1 MLRKFISILVVAATL
16 LLCGCELGTIDKL
29 YHVPKR
35 SEDDNKLQAAIS
47 GAMSEMEYC
56 APISGENQQI
66 VQSVDLTG
74 NGVKECLVFAKDSG
88 SLPLHILVFALK
100 QGAYVHI
107 DTVDLAG
114 SAFDKVEY
122 AQIDGMGGAEIIVG
136 TQVSEQLSGAVFMY
150 SFSDGEARQLVNTD
164 YRYWRTV
171 DLDRN
176 GMSELFVLTS
186 GPTESDRGVVALY
199 SVRSGIVERSVEVA
213 MSEPAEN
220 LKRVLVGKLQNG
232 VPAVFVAGAIGDS
245 ALITDIY
252 AISDGVFTNV
262 TLSSESGSSVQTMR
276 NHFVYADDIDGDGII
291 ELPKLMPMRAIDMT
305 NPEQT
310 EDLLNWYAITLNGE
324 NVHKLYTYHNFLGG
338 WYFEVHDALAEN
350 ISVIDLGT
358 VCDFYIWQGNQP
370 VKAFSIYTL
379 TGQSREAQS
388 TQGSRFVLHKTETVI
403 YSAQLYEG
411 GAQGNITQQD
421 LLSCFHLVKQQWN
434 TGET

>member
-74 NGVKECLVFAKDSG
+74 DGVKECLVFAKDSG

-176 GMSELFVLTS
+176 GMSELFEDYPMRLFCVNEQEDFDMFHTEIREVFAALKYRKDMTGMQKLMKENEAYRRLDRDSLRTLSVL
-186 GPTESDRGVVALY
+186 
-199 SVRSGIVERSVEVA
+199 
-213 MSEPAEN
+213 
-220 LKRVLVGKLQNG
+220 LKRPDIWEERAKYMNKNGEQEEYDMCLAMREWEAEARTNGRNEGAARMLKLV
-232 VPAVFVAGAIGDS
+232 
-245 ALITDIY
+245 T
-252 AISDGVFTNV
+252 
-262 TLSSESGSSVQTMR
+262 
-276 NHFVYADDIDGDGII
+276 
-291 ELPKLMPMRAIDMT
+291 KLMECGEMDKIPMLADET
-305 NPEQT
+305 
-310 EDLLNWYAITLNGE
+310 
-324 NVHKLYTYHNFLGG
+324 FLK
-338 WYFEVHDALAEN
+338 EM
-350 ISVIDLGT
+350 
-358 VCDFYIWQGNQP
+358 CDKYGLQ
-370 VKAFSIYTL
+370 
-379 TGQSREAQS
+379 E
-388 TQGSRFVLHKTETVI
+388 
-403 YSAQLYEG
+403 
-411 GAQGNITQQD
+411 
-421 LLSCFHLVKQQWN
+421 
-434 TGET
+434 